1 MSFAMTSL
9 AMSILL
15 SMQTPAARAQPAG
28 PSDAARI
35 EAVNRA
41 FLEHLR
47 TAGPESALAA
57 QSVRDA
63 WERTYRDGPVES
75 FVPDAL
81 AVLHADFRAALDA
94 LDAGRVHDAAERF
107 GPLRAHPDPF
117 VAANAAYF
125 EARAWFELGDSERA
139 AATLA
144 DLESRTESDRLHTPF
159 APHLWFLRAACQ
171 ARVLEFEAAEASL
184 AELRKRF
191 PDAPEPV
198 LVGARQLQLE
208 VERRQTGTLDEVS
221 TVMTFVADRL
231 NVADP
236 GDATRSRQEE
246 VVALLDRL
254 IEDQEQQEQQAGS
267 GSARRGG
274 QPSQQPG
281 APATPREESAAP
293 EGSAEIGELHGA
305 PRAAAAESWGNLPP
319 AQREKILQS
328 IRERFPSRYRELVE
342 QYYRAL
348 AEDK

>member
-1 MSFAMTSL
+1 MRFAMTTL
-9 AMSILL
+9 ALAVLL
-15 SMQTPAARAQPAG
+15 TAQAFGARAQSAA
-28 PSDAARI
+28 PSHAARI
-35 EAVNRA
+35 DAVNRA

-47 TAGPESALAA
+47 TAGPENALAA

-81 AVLHADFRAALDA
+81 AALHADFRAALGA
-94 LDAGRVHDAAERF
+94 LDAGRARDAAERF
-107 GPLRAHPDPF
+107 GRLRAHPDPF

-125 EARAWFELGDSERA
+125 ESRAWFELGDFERA
-139 AATLA
+139 QAAMA
-144 DLESRTESDRLHTPF
+144 ELESRTESDRLHTPF

-171 ARVLEFEAAEASL
+171 ARNLEFDAAEASL
-184 AELRKRF
+184 AELRNRF

-254 IEDQEQQEQQAGS
+254 IQDQEQQEKQSGAGS
-267 GSARRGG
+267 VRRGG
-274 QPSQQPG
+274 RPSQQSAP
-281 APATPREESAAP
+281 PATPREESAAP

-305 PRAAAAESWGNLPP
+305 PRAAAAESWGDLPP
-319 AQREKILQS
+319 AEREKILQS